1 MYEDV
6 VDMRSLQEQFEDSL
20 ENAFDSFY
28 ASLALDSLMEPLEM
42 NLLAVLHLAFLAGY
56 VAAGGHPPGPPQT
69 GGRYFV

>member
-42 NLLAVLHLAFLAGY
+42 NLLAGY
-56 VAAGGHPPGPPQT
+56 EAAGGHPPASP
-69 GGRYFV
+69 